1 MRKNTEIKEK
11 KKCIQRQR
19 LQKDSCYA
27 LYREQSPPI
36 EQHRREAKYLTRLPV
51 IGTDAEALMLCFV
64 ISKKKNNNKWKR
76 EEKCSFFFLAF
87 LFLVLFLFEGA

>member
-1 MRKNTEIKEK
+1 MRKGTEIKEK

-19 LQKDSCYA
+19 LQKDSCCA

-64 ISKKKNNNKWKR
+64 LSKKKWKR
-76 EEKCSFFFLAF
+76 EEKCSFFFAF
-87 LFLVLFLFEGA
+87 LFFVLFPF

>member
-64 ISKKKNNNKWKR
+64 ISKKKK
-76 EEKCSFFFLAF
+76 
-87 LFLVLFLFEGA
+87 